1 MRDSITS
8 VVKYNLSNTRNF
20 IAMKALRNY
29 LNRIKPNFEPGGK
42 LQAFQSVFDGFETF
56 LYTPNTTS
64 KSGVHIH
71 DSLDSKRVMIMVV
84 LALMPCLLFGMY
96 NTGYQNWLAAGATE
110 FPFWQLMFYGFLAV
124 LPRIVVTYVVGLG
137 IEFVVAQW
145 RHEEIQEG
153 FLVTGI
159 LIPLIC
165 PIETPLWMLAVA
177 TAFSVIF
184 VKEVFG
190 GTGYNVFN
198 VALVTRAFL
207 FFAYPA
213 QMSGDKVFVSTNSI
227 CGLGYDLPDAFTGA
241 TPLGQI
247 ATFAG
252 GKLELLNIQG
262 NPISTW
268 DAFLGLIPGSF
279 GETSTLCILI
289 GAAILLITGMASWR
303 IMLSVIAGG
312 LLMGWIANV
321 FQTPTYPASFL
332 SPVDQLLFGGFAF
345 AAVFMATDPVTA
357 ARTGAGKY
365 IYGLLVGVMA
375 VLIRTYNNGYPEGAM
390 LAVLLAN
397 ALAPLIDYC
406 VVQANV
412 SRRMRRLKARA

>member
-1 MRDSITS
+1 
-8 VVKYNLSNTRNF
+8 
-20 IAMKALRNY
+20 MKALRNY
-29 LNRIKPNFEPGGK
+29 LNRIKPNFEPDGK
-42 LQAFQSVFDGFETF
+42 LHAFRSVFDGFETF
-56 LYTPNTTS
+56 LYTPNTPST
-64 KSGVHIH
+64 SGVNIH
-71 DSLDSKRVMIMVV
+71 DSLDSKRVMIIVV

-110 FPFWQLMFYGFLAV
+110 FPFWQIMAYGFLAV
-124 LPRIVVTYVVGLG
+124 LPRIIVSYVVGLG

-145 RHEEIQEG
+145 RREEIQEG

-165 PIETPLWMLAVA
+165 PVETPLWMLAVA

-198 VALVTRAFL
+198 VALVTRAVL
-207 FFAYPA
+207 FFGYPA

-227 CGLGYDLPDAFTGA
+227 CGLGFDLPDGFSGA

-247 ATFAG
+247 ASFTG
-252 GKLELLNIQG
+252 GNLELLNLKG

-279 GETSTLCILI
+279 GETSTLAILI
-289 GAAILLITGMASWR
+289 GAVILLATGIASWR
-303 IMLSVIAGG
+303 IMLSVVAGG

-321 FQTPTYPASFL
+321 FATPTYPASFL
-332 SPVDQLLFGGFAF
+332 NPLDQLLFGGFAF

-365 IYGLLVGVMA
+365 VYGLLVGVVA
-375 VLIRTYNNGYPEGAM
+375 ILIRTYNNGYPEGAM

-406 VVQANV
+406 VVQLNV
-412 SRRMRRLKARA
+412 SRRMRRLRRAA

>member
-1 MRDSITS
+1 
-8 VVKYNLSNTRNF
+8 
-20 IAMKALRNY
+20 MKALRNY

-42 LQAFQSVFDGFETF
+42 LHSFQSVFDGFETF

-64 KSGVHIH
+64 TSGVNIH
-71 DSLDSKRVMIMVV
+71 DSLDSKRIMIIVV

-96 NTGYQNWLAAGATE
+96 NTGYQNWLAAGATD
-110 FPFWQLMFYGFLAV
+110 FPFWQLMMYGFLAV
-124 LPRIVVTYVVGLG
+124 LPRIVVAYVVGLG
-137 IEFVVAQW
+137 IEFAVAQW
-145 RHEEIQEG
+145 RREEIQEG

-165 PIETPLWMLAVA
+165 PVETPLWMLAVA

-213 QMSGDKVFVSTNSI
+213 QMSGDKVFVSSGSI
-227 CGLGYDLPDAFTGA
+227 LGLGYDLPDGFTGA

-247 ATFAG
+247 ASFAG
-252 GKLELLNIQG
+252 DKLELLNLRG
-262 NPISTW
+262 DVISTW
-268 DAFLGLIPGSF
+268 DAFIGLIPGSF

-289 GAAILLITGMASWR
+289 GAAILLATGIASWR
-303 IMLSVIAGG
+303 IMLSVVAGG
-312 LLMGWIANV
+312 LRLGWIANV
-321 FQTPTYPASFL
+321 FETSTYPASFL
-332 SPVDQLLFGGFAF
+332 SPLDQLLYGGFAF

-397 ALAPLIDYC
+397 ALAPLIDHC

-412 SRRMRRLKARA
+412 SRRMRRLKERAKA

>member
-1 MRDSITS
+1 
-8 VVKYNLSNTRNF
+8 
-20 IAMKALRNY
+20 MKALRNY
-29 LNRIKPNFEPGGK
+29 LNRIKPNFEPDGK
-42 LQAFQSVFDGFETF
+42 LHAFRSVFDGFETF

-64 KSGVHIH
+64 TSGVNIH
-71 DSLDSKRVMIMVV
+71 DSLDSKRVMIIVV

-96 NTGYQNWLAAGATE
+96 NAGYQNWLAAGATE
-110 FPFWQLMFYGFLAV
+110 FPFWQLMAYGFLAV
-124 LPRIVVTYVVGLG
+124 LPRIVVAYVVGLG

-145 RHEEIQEG
+145 RREEIQEG

-177 TAFSVIF
+177 TAFSVVF

-198 VALVTRAFL
+198 VALVTRAVL
-207 FFAYPA
+207 FFGYPA

-227 CGLGYDLPDAFTGA
+227 CGLGFDLPDGFSGA

-247 ATFAG
+247 ASFTG
-252 GKLELLNIQG
+252 GNLELLNLKG
-262 NPISTW
+262 NPVSTW

-279 GETSTLCILI
+279 GETSTLAILI
-289 GAAILLITGMASWR
+289 GAVLLLATGIASWR
-303 IMLSVIAGG
+303 IMLSVVAGG
-312 LLMGWIANV
+312 LFMGWVANV
-321 FQTPTYPASFL
+321 FETPAYPASFL
-332 SPVDQLLFGGFAF
+332 DPVDQLLFGGFAF

-357 ARTGAGKY
+357 ARTNPGKY
-365 IYGLLVGVMA
+365 IYGFLVGA
-375 VLIRTYNNGYPEGAM
+375 VAIIIRTYNNGYPEGAM
-390 LAVLLAN
+390 LAVLLGN

-406 VVQANV
+406 VVQLNV
-412 SRRMRRLKARA
+412 SRRMRRQRRTAA

>member
-1 MRDSITS
+1 
-8 VVKYNLSNTRNF
+8 
-20 IAMKALRNY
+20 MKALRNY
-29 LNRIKPNFEPGGK
+29 LNKIKPNFEPGGK
-42 LQAFQSVFDGFETF
+42 LQAFHSVFDGFETF

-64 KSGVHIH
+64 KSGVNVH
-71 DSLDSKRVMIMVV
+71 DSLDSKRVMIIVV

-96 NTGYQNWLAAGATE
+96 NTGYQNWLAAGATD
-110 FPFWQLMFYGFLAV
+110 FPFWQLMAYGFLAV
-124 LPRIVVTYVVGLG
+124 LPRIIVAYVVGLG

-198 VALVTRAFL
+198 VALVTRAVL
-207 FFAYPA
+207 FFGYPA
-213 QMSGDKVFVSTNSI
+213 QMSGD
-227 CGLGYDLPDAFTGA
+227 

-247 ATFAG
+247 ASFTG
-252 GKLELLNIQG
+252 GNLELLNLKG
-262 NPISTW
+262 NPVTTW

-279 GETSTLCILI
+279 GETSTL
-289 GAAILLITGMASWR
+289 AILLGAILLLATGMASWR

-312 LLMGWIANV
+312 LFMGWVANV
-321 FQTPTYPASFL
+321 FETPTYPASFL
-332 SPVDQLLFGGFAF
+332 NPLDQLLFGGFAF

-357 ARTGAGKY
+357 ARTNPGKY
-365 IYGLLVGVMA
+365 VYGFLVGVVA
-375 VLIRTYNNGYPEGAM
+375 ILIRTYNNGYPEGAM

-406 VVQANV
+406 VVQLNV
-412 SRRMRRLKARA
+412 SRRMRRVRRTA

>member
-1 MRDSITS
+1 
-8 VVKYNLSNTRNF
+8 
-20 IAMKALRNY
+20 MKALRNY

-110 FPFWQLMFYGFLAV
+110 FPFWQLMLYGFLAV

-289 GAAILLITGMASWR
+289 GEAILLITGMASWR

-365 IYGLLVGVMA
+365 IYGLLVGVVA